1 MIINKKINKKQLKFN
16 KKQYRKNIRAVGGMK
31 QISIQYSVT
40 PKIFENIRIFWVLK
54 LTNFVYFFVF
64 LDSEID
70 KLKMFELIRIFWV

>member
-1 MIINKKINKKQLKFN
+1 
-16 KKQYRKNIRAVGGMK
+16 MK